1 MSKNLKSSQPT
12 LMPKYC
18 LHCCE
23 DTVPSTTMIACL
35 FVKASL
41 EIHSLIHV
49 ALLIG
54 ALAGLGRL

>member
-1 MSKNLKSSQPT
+1 
-12 LMPKYC
+12 MPKYC

-35 FVKASL
+35 FVKALL